1 MYFRYSRPTGEQ
13 PKQPNTTRTHILR
26 SHIVSRTTDIKFAQ
40 LCKKVNFS
48 TPKPVLTSKDEEEY
62 GISCNFNTATVQP
75 NGDLTFLG
83 ENHSGTSMVVV
94 PSPRPDEEDEL
105 DSHTHG
111 VDKNILGAVLKS
123 HFQAYFCEG
132 GELFVKFRWDNLP
145 KRIKAVSFN
154 DSDRRAGFSE
164 ESTRYAGNGNYTYV
178 MGMLVFITGEGEVRF
193 IDTHFV
199 DKAYGGLGAKKTVN
213 AKYDCILLQGVR
225 DVRFIASIH
234 NSLFVASEAKNLM
247 RFEVGKEWIEP
258 DSYHTFKFNTS
269 ISYVVPLTLGRLL
282 VFHETGILE
291 QVPFANPMHHYHHL
305 MLGQNNNS
313 ATLFDRRFEYQG
325 TVELQDQKLSSL
337 HQKTIVSAKQITL
350 RGFTACIIAY
360 EVAALQIVA
369 VYKMRIYKLDTWEF
383 SKKTDNLTSS
393 YGGLAYPTSRGS
405 DSWKLQDLILVAEH
419 NIVYLTGSNRLEK
432 VFIRFK

>member
-123 HFQAYFCEG
+123 HFKAYFCEG

-164 ESTRYAGNGNYTYV
+164 ESTR
-178 MGMLVFITGEGEVRF
+178 
-193 IDTHFV
+193 
-199 DKAYGGLGAKKTVN
+199 
-213 AKYDCILLQGVR
+213 
-225 DVRFIASIH
+225 
-234 NSLFVASEAKNLM
+234 
-247 RFEVGKEWIEP
+247 
-258 DSYHTFKFNTS
+258 
-269 ISYVVPLTLGRLL
+269 
-282 VFHETGILE
+282 
-291 QVPFANPMHHYHHL
+291 
-305 MLGQNNNS
+305 
-313 ATLFDRRFEYQG
+313 
-325 TVELQDQKLSSL
+325 
-337 HQKTIVSAKQITL
+337 
-350 RGFTACIIAY
+350 
-360 EVAALQIVA
+360 
-369 VYKMRIYKLDTWEF
+369 
-383 SKKTDNLTSS
+383 
-393 YGGLAYPTSRGS
+393 
-405 DSWKLQDLILVAEH
+405 
-419 NIVYLTGSNRLEK
+419 
-432 VFIRFK
+432 